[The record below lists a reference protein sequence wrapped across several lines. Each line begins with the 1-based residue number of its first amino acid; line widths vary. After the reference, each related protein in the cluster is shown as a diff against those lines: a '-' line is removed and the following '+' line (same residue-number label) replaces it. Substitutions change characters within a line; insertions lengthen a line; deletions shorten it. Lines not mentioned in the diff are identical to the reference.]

1 VKEYVCVCLWQVK
14 QRWLGK
20 NYMLEGIAGNDIN
33 HTNVPDI
40 RVTFRYE
47 TVLNE
52 LSTILQGVQG
62 SSVK

>member
-1 VKEYVCVCLWQVK
+1 MK

-20 NYMLEGIAGNDIN
+20 DYLLESIAGNDIN

-47 TVLNE
+47 TLLNE

-62 SSVK
+62 SVVKQ